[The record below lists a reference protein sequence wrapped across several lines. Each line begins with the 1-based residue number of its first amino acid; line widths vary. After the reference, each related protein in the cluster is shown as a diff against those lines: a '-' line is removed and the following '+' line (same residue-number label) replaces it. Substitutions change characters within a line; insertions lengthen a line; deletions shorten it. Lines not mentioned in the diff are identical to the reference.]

1 MVKMDLKELQDYL
14 GITDNDNYM
23 YKADVI
29 GEFRDLEKLIEN
41 MKDYKDLEI
50 ILKED
55 YSNLKLNNRI
65 MYEGKNLIIYYNENK
80 TQIELLEDKSCEEIA
95 QTLCNYAED
104 MDYLD
109 YEETRE
115 QTENELINAL
125 EQIKTIAK
133 NEYNSNYWRTFWNAL
148 QYLN

>member
-1 MVKMDLKELQDYL
+1 MRFLKTENNIIKIKNNKKKELYKMVKMDLKELQDYL

-55 YSNLKLNNRI
+55 YYNLKLNNRI
-65 MYEGKNLIIYYNENK
+65 MYEGKKLIIYYNENK
-80 TQIELLEDKSCEEIA
+80 TQIMKK
-95 QTLCNYAED
+95 Q
-104 MDYLD
+104 
-109 YEETRE
+109 
-115 QTENELINAL
+115 EN
-125 EQIKTIAK
+125 KRK
-133 NEYNSNYWRTFWNAL
+133 MS
-148 QYLN
+148 

>member
-1 MVKMDLKELQDYL
+1 MVKMDLKTLENYL
-14 GITDNDNYM
+14 GITDNNNYM
-23 YKADVI
+23 YKAEII

-55 YSNLKLNNRI
+55 YYNLKLNNRI
-65 MYEGKNLIIYYNENK
+65 MYEGKKLIIYYNENK
-80 TQIELLEDKSCEEIA
+80 TQMELLEDKSCEEIA
-95 QTLCNYAED
+95 QTLYNYAED

-125 EQIKTIAK
+125 EQIKAIAK
-133 NEYNSNYWRTFWNAL
+133 NEYNSDYWRTFWNAL

>member
-14 GITDNDNYM
+14 GITDNDNYI

-55 YSNLKLNNRI
+55 YYNLKLNNRI

-95 QTLCNYAED
+95 PTSCTYAED
-104 MDYLD
+104 MAYI
-109 YEETRE
+109 
-115 QTENELINAL
+115 Q
-125 EQIKTIAK
+125 
-133 NEYNSNYWRTFWNAL
+133 
-148 QYLN
+148 

>member
-55 YSNLKLNNRI
+55 YYNLKLNNRI

-80 TQIELLEDKSCEEIA
+80 TQMELLEDKSCEKIA
-95 QTLCNYAED
+95 QTLYNYAED
-104 MDYLD
+104 MNYLD

-115 QTENELINAL
+115 QTENELIKEI

>member
-55 YSNLKLNNRI
+55 YYNLKLNNRI

-95 QTLCNYAED
+95 QTLYNYAED

>member
-55 YSNLKLNNRI
+55 YYNLKLNNRI

-109 YEETRE
+109 YKETRE

>member
-14 GITDNDNYM
+14 GITDNDNYI

-55 YSNLKLNNRI
+55 YYNLKLNNRI

-95 QTLCNYAED
+95 QTLLNYATVSSIED
-104 MDYLD
+104 ISNLFIKNMMMGGM
-109 YEETRE
+109 EEDE
-115 QTENELINAL
+115 
-125 EQIKTIAK
+125 
-133 NEYNSNYWRTFWNAL
+133 
-148 QYLN
+148 